1 VDLIPA
7 SPQLLSSTESIF
19 LKLFKWY
26 SPISN
31 YVQSGF
37 VLEKYKS
44 SLELVD
50 ALKFESENYFDAGLI
65 ISTGIKFF

>member
-1 VDLIPA
+1 LDTIPYAIDLDSQKFVYI
-7 SPQLLSSTESIF
+7 IR
-19 LKLFKWY
+19 
-26 SPISN
+26 PISN